1 MRIWFPYMVFMV
13 LITGSESF
21 CQYKKTSVYLVAHQD
36 DWQLFMGIDAYND
49 ISDASHKVV
58 FIYLTNGDACNK
70 TGNCAFHIPYFI
82 ARENGAKNSVYL
94 VTDHAGSPPAGK
106 ARPQNL
112 HVSVNQH
119 TITKWQYKNVVK
131 YFLRLP
137 DGHLDLDH
145 PPRLRCGFNPEDSTY
160 INNFRRGILRK
171 LEDVTGLTMY
181 YGWHDLVNTIRTI
194 VKTEDTG
201 TGVLL
206 HTHEFSQALNTET
219 HPDHRETGLIAE
231 NIRQRT
237 PSISVIYHLDYVTF
251 SFPANLS
258 DTETMKETGLFAAYN
273 GAKINDGCPTDW
285 KEADLRFC
293 QRNYISRSF
302 AAIEPGENMDME
314 TGYIIEVHQNPS
326 FHKTTVT
333 LVVPYPDIVS
343 CIVYNLR
350 GEPVRQLARNLPM
363 QSGKTSYVLHSL
375 PRGIYILK
383 VVTASGYCH
392 HIKFH
397 CGF

>member
-1 MRIWFPYMVFMV
+1 MVTLV
-13 LITGSESF
+13 LITCPESF
-21 CQYKKTSVYLVAHQD
+21 CQYKNTSVYLVAHQD
-36 DWQLFMGIDAYND
+36 DWQLFMGIDATND
-49 ISDASHKVV
+49 MSDASHKVV

-70 TGNCAFHIPYFI
+70 TGNCAFHIPYFM

-94 VTDHAGSPPAGK
+94 VTDHAGSPPAGNS
-106 ARPQNL
+106 RPQNTR
-112 HVSVNQH
+112 VSVNKH
-119 TITKWQYKNVVK
+119 TVTKWQYKNVVK

-145 PPRLRCGFNPEDSTY
+145 PPRHRCGFDTEDSTY

-171 LEDVTGLTMY
+171 LEDVKGLTIY
-181 YGWHDLVNTIRTI
+181 YGWHDIVNTIRTI
-194 VKTEDTG
+194 VKNEDTG

-206 HTHEFSQALNTET
+206 HTHEFSQALNIET

-237 PSISVIYHLDYVTF
+237 PAVSVAYHLDYITF
-251 SFPANLS
+251 GLPINLS

-293 QRNYISRSF
+293 QRNYISRIF
-302 AAIEPGENMDME
+302 PGQVPQENTDPE
-314 TGYIIEVHQNPS
+314 TGYIIEVHPNPS
-326 FHKTTVT
+326 FHHTTVT
-333 LVVPYPDIVS
+333 MVVPYPDTVS

-350 GEPVRQLARNLPM
+350 GEAVRQLARDLPV
-363 QSGKTSYVLHSL
+363 QPGKTSYVLHSL
-375 PRGIYILK
+375 PPGIYILR
-383 VVTASGYCH
+383 VVTMSGFTH

-397 CGF
+397 CG

>member
-1 MRIWFPYMVFMV
+1 MVFMV

-137 DGHLDLDH
+137 DGHLDLDY

-181 YGWHDLVNTIRTI
+181 YGWHDLVNTVRTI

-237 PSISVIYHLDYVTF
+237 PSVSVIYHLDYVTF
-251 SFPANLS
+251 SFSANLS

-326 FHKTTVT
+326 FHRTTVT

-363 QSGKTSYVLHSL
+363 QYGKTSYVLHSL
-375 PRGIYILK
+375 PRGMYILK